1 MKLQQL
7 RFLVTV
13 VESQLNIS
21 AAAERLHTSQPAVS
35 RQIRLL
41 EQELGLT
48 LFTRR
53 GSGEVRLT
61 EDGEVVFR
69 RALAIQHEVENIERY
84 AEDVKNQDRGLLTIA
99 TTQTHARYVLPPAI
113 ARFHGRYPSVALNM
127 HQGTSEQLVQMT
139 ASGNVDFVIATGT
152 YELFPELLRLP
163 LFYWDRVLLV
173 PEGHELT
180 RLGRAPTLRELA
192 KYPLVTYVFSDYRES
207 SLKRTFIDAGIEID
221 AAFTARDS
229 DVIKTY
235 VKLGLGVGVMA
246 PMALIDQDMN
256 GLVALEVTGLF
267 PRLCTWVGF
276 RKDLSLR
283 NFMYFFLASI
293 APHLDE
299 RTVKRALELAEQE
312 EIDAMFPESALPFAG
327 LDGYHSAA
335 G

>member
-7 RFLVTV
+7 RFLIAV
-13 VESQLNIS
+13 VECQLNIS
-21 AAAERLHTSQPAVS
+21 AAAERLYTSQPAVS

-41 EQELGLT
+41 ERELGLT

-53 GSGEVRLT
+53 GAGEVRLT
-61 EDGEVVFR
+61 EDGQFVYR
-69 RALAIQHEVENIERY
+69 RAIAIQREVESIERY
-84 AEDVKNQDRGLLTIA
+84 AEGVKNQDRGLLTIA

-113 ARFHGRYPSVALNM
+113 ARFHERYPSVALNM

-139 ASGNVDFVIATGT
+139 AAGKVDFVVATGT
-152 YELFPELLRLP
+152 YELFPNLLRLP

-180 RLGRAPTLRELA
+180 RLGRPPTLRELA
-192 KYPLVTYVFSDYRES
+192 AYPLVTYVFSDYRES

-246 PMALIDQDMN
+246 PMALIGQDMK
-256 GLVALEVTGLF
+256 GLVALEADGLF
-267 PRLCTWVGF
+267 PRLCTWIGF
-276 RKDLSLR
+276 RKDLPLR
-283 NFMYFFLASI
+283 KFLLFFLASI

-299 RTVKRALELAEQE
+299 VTVKRAMESGDQDD
-312 EIDAMFPESALPFAG
+312 IDAMFPESALPFAG
-327 LDGYHSAA
+327 LDGYRNVSD
-335 G
+335 